1 MVMKSILF
9 AFVFCA
15 GGVWAAD
22 EATDRADI
30 EKTIRALSVWPTR
43 VTLFTADFDDQ
54 RELMRVVRVGLPVVC
69 PEVWWE
75 TCGVSIQRPS
85 VDNPGE
91 IVISKEPW
99 GEATW
104 VPVGMNMN
112 VARIRITRVR
122 FLTPEVAMV
131 DAVARDPL
139 LIVMKKVGT
148 EWKIA
153 SLRVV
158 AEK

>member
-1 MVMKSILF
+1 MKGIVL
-9 AFVFCA
+9 AFVLCA

-22 EATDRADI
+22 EAADRADI
-30 EKTIRALSVWPTR
+30 EKTIRALSVWPTH
-43 VTLFTADFDDQ
+43 VQLFTADFEDQ
-54 RELMRVVRVGLPVVC
+54 AVLSRVVRTGFPVVC

-75 TCGVSIQRPS
+75 TCGVSVRMPNTDQ
-85 VDNPGE
+85 PGE

-104 VPVGMNMN
+104 VPAGMNMN
-112 VARIRITRVR
+112 VARIRITRIR

-139 LIVMKKVGT
+139 LIVLRKVGT
-148 EWKIA
+148 NWKIA
-153 SLRVV
+153 SLRIL

>member
-1 MVMKSILF
+1 MKSIVL
-9 AFVFCA
+9 AFIFCA
-15 GGVWAAD
+15 GGICAAD
-22 EATDRADI
+22 EAADRAGI
-30 EKTIRALSVWPTR
+30 EQTIRALSVWPTR

-54 RELMRVVRVGLPVVC
+54 RELLRAVTFRFPVVC
-69 PEVWWE
+69 PSVWWE
-75 TCGVSIQRPS
+75 TCGKG
-85 VDNPGE
+85 DETGE

-104 VPVGMNMN
+104 VPVGMNIN
-112 VARIRITRVR
+112 VARIRIKRIR

-148 EWKIA
+148 DWKIE
-153 SLRVV
+153 SLRIL

>member
-1 MVMKSILF
+1 MKSIVL

-22 EATDRADI
+22 EAADRAGV
-30 EKTIRALSVWPTR
+30 EQTIRALSIWPTR
-43 VTLFTADFDDQ
+43 VTLFTADFDNQ
-54 RELMRVVRVGLPVVC
+54 RELLRVVRIGFAAVC

-75 TCGVSIQRPS
+75 TCVKR
-85 VDNPGE
+85 DEPGE
-91 IVISKEPW
+91 VVISKEPW

-104 VPVGMNMN
+104 IPAGMNMN
-112 VARIRITRVR
+112 VARIRITRIR

-131 DAVARDPL
+131 DAESRDPL

-148 EWKIA
+148 DWKIA
-153 SLRVV
+153 SLRIL

>member
-1 MVMKSILF
+1 MKSIVL

-15 GGVWAAD
+15 GVWAAD
-22 EATDRADI
+22 EAADRAGI
-30 EKTIRALSVWPTR
+30 EKTISALSVWPTR

-54 RELMRVVRVGLPVVC
+54 RELLRVVSVSFPAVC

-75 TCGVSIQRPS
+75 SCGMRVE
-85 VDNPGE
+85 PGE
-91 IVISKEPW
+91 VVISKEPW

-104 VPVGMNMN
+104 IPVGMNMN
-112 VARIRITRVR
+112 VARIRITRIR

-131 DAVARDPL
+131 DAVSRDPL
-139 LIVMKKVGT
+139 LIVMRKVGT
-148 EWKIA
+148 DWKIA
-153 SLRVV
+153 SLRIL

>member
-1 MVMKSILF
+1 MKSIVL
-9 AFVFCA
+9 AFIFCA

-22 EATDRADI
+22 EAADRAGI

-43 VTLFTADFDDQ
+43 ALFTADFDDQ
-54 RELMRVVRVGLPVVC
+54 RELLRVVRVGFPAVC

-75 TCGVSIQRPS
+75 TCGTTVH
-85 VDNPGE
+85 VKEGE
-91 IVISKEPW
+91 VVISKEPW

-104 VPVGMNMN
+104 VPAGMNMN

-122 FLTPEVAMV
+122 FLTPEVAIV
-131 DAVARDPL
+131 DAVSRDPL

-153 SLRVV
+153 SLRVL
-158 AEK
+158 AAN